1 MKAIRI
7 SIVIAFAAIATL
19 AAIAHAYPMSRF
31 DTKTGDYTTVQ
42 AAVSGQYVNG
52 KIYSPAA
59 YVKAV
64 IDKNLPS
71 PYCLVV
77 YYYFEWEDLNHIVH
91 YQYDTLDYPSKTNAG
106 DWVRIPAI
114 DLPSQVYYLVAEGKA
129 GYDGVWDTE
138 LASVSI
144 PFA

>member
-1 MKAIRI
+1 MKTVRI
-7 SIVIAFAAIATL
+7 LTVFALAAIATL
-19 AAIAHAYPMSRF
+19 AAIANAYPMSSF
-31 DTKTGDYTTVQ
+31 DTKKGAYTTVQ
-42 AAVSGQYVNG
+42 AAVSGQYVNR

-59 YVKAV
+59 YAKAV

-77 YYYFEWEDLNHIVH
+77 YYYFEWEDLNHVVH
-91 YQYDTLDYPSKTNAG
+91 YQYDTLDYPDKTDAG
-106 DWVRIPAI
+106 DWVRISAI
-114 DLPSQVYYLVAEGKA
+114 DLPSQVCYLVAEGKA

>member
-1 MKAIRI
+1 MKTVRI
-7 SIVIAFAAIATL
+7 SIVFALAAIATL
-19 AAIAHAYPMSRF
+19 AAIAHAYPMSSY
-31 DTKTGDYTTVQ
+31 DDKIGDYTTVQ
-42 AAVSGQYVNG
+42 AAVSGNYFGG

-64 IDKNLPS
+64 IDVNIPS

-77 YYYFEWEDLNHIVH
+77 YYYFEWEDMNNVVH
-91 YQYDTLDYPSKTNAG
+91 YQYDTLDYPDKTDAG
-106 DWVRIPAI
+106 EWVRILAI
-114 DLPSQVYYLVAEGKA
+114 DIPSPVYYLVAEGKA

-144 PFA
+144 PFV

>member
-1 MKAIRI
+1 MKAVRI
-7 SIVIAFAAIATL
+7 SIVFALAAIATL
-19 AAIAHAYPMSRF
+19 AAIAHAYPMSSY
-31 DTKTGDYTTVQ
+31 DDKVGDYITVQ
-42 AAVSGQYVNG
+42 AAVSGQYING

-64 IDKNLPS
+64 IDENLPS

-77 YYYFEWEDLNHIVH
+77 YYYFEWEDLNHVVH
-91 YQYDTLDYPSKTNAG
+91 YQYDTLDCPGNTTAG
-106 DWVRIPAI
+106 QWFRFFATS
-114 DLPSQVYYLVAEGKA
+114 LPSQVYYLVAEGKA

-144 PFA
+144 PFV